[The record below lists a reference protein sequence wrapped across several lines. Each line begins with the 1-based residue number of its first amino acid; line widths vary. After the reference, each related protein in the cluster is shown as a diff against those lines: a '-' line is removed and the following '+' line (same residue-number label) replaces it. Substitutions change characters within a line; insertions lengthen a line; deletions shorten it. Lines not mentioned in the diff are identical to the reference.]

1 MVDNDSSLEFDLFED
16 MRRSLLELLVREG
29 RDEIE
34 AERISLYVIQGV
46 RETPKLLATLARGGH
61 TDADVLASLET
72 VLDNAPLLNKARSL
86 LLGLDDDTI
95 VH

>member
-1 MVDNDSSLEFDLFED
+1 MADDSSLEFDLFEE
-16 MRRSLLELLVREG
+16 MRRNLLELLVRSG

-46 RETPKLLATLARGGH
+46 RMTPKLLAALARGNH
-61 TDADVLASLET
+61 PDDDVLASLQA
-72 VLDNAPLLNKARSL
+72 VLDNAPLLNKARAL
-86 LLGLDDDTI
+86 LLGIDDDTI

>member
-1 MVDNDSSLEFDLFED
+1 MADDDSSLEFDLFED
-16 MRRSLLELLVREG
+16 MRRKLLELLMRDG

-46 RETPKLLATLARGGH
+46 RDTPKLLAALARGNH
-61 TDADVLASLET
+61 PDAEVLASLKT
-72 VLDNAPLLNKARSL
+72 VLDNAAPLNKARTL